1 MGFTI
6 VVCRFCGSDLEALVV
21 EEVVEE
27 RYWFDANGYEGGRR
41 EVLKREYKCPECFK
55 TLTTDEK
62 DARKLLL
69 KQ

>member
-1 MGFTI
+1 MA
-6 VVCRFCGSDLEALVV
+6 VCRFCGSDLEALVV

-27 RYWFDANGYEGGRR
+27 RYWFDANGYDYEDGRR

-55 TLTTDEK
+55 TLTMDEEN
-62 DARKLLL
+62 ARKLLL